1 MLLDMDWCR
10 ASFHVV
16 RSTPEDVVRWN
27 MAAEFLS
34 PDLALL
40 ALRAVAEPTRLRI
53 IALLA
58 AGELTVKDLTR
69 ILGQSQPRISRHLKL
84 LHDAGLLTRAQE
96 VSWVYFRLT
105 DEAARATL
113 LEAILSRIDNTD
125 GDLERDRQRAAELRR
140 ERFEHAQAF
149 FASNAAEWDRLR
161 ALHIDEAEV
170 ERRLLDVMPEEPC
183 DLLVDMGTGTGRML
197 EVLAGRYRRAI
208 GVDTN
213 QHMLAY
219 ARTRTEVARFRNVQ
233 IRQGDICSLAL
244 GGDSVGTV
252 VMHQVL
258 HFLAE
263 PERAIAEA
271 ARILKPGGL
280 LVIAD
285 FAPHEMERLRDE
297 YAHQRLGFS
306 NEQMTAWFRKAGL
319 RCEHHDQ
326 LPPGGDGDSGGGLTV
341 SIWLARRPET
351 NEPAAARNKV
361 LETI

>member
-1 MLLDMDWCR
+1 MFD
-10 ASFHVV
+10 AAVV
-16 RSTPEDVVRWN
+16 DDAPHSPPGNTVFRN
-27 MAAEFLS
+27 MPAEFLN
-34 PDLALL
+34 PDVALA
-40 ALRAVAEPTRLRI
+40 ALRALAEPTRLRI
-53 IALLA
+53 IALLS

-84 LHDAGLLTRAQE
+84 LHDAGLLVRVQE
-96 VSWVYFRLT
+96 GSWVYFRLT
-105 DEAARATL
+105 DAAASAAL
-113 LEAILSRIDNTD
+113 LEAILARVDTSS
-125 GDLERDRQRAAELRR
+125 GEFERDRHRASELRR

-161 ALHIDEAEV
+161 ALHVDEAEV
-170 ERRLLDVMPEEPC
+170 ERRLLDILPAEPC

-208 GVDTN
+208 GIDTN

-219 ARTRTEVARFRNVQ
+219 ARTRTEGAQFRSVQ
-233 IRQGDICSLAL
+233 IRQGDICNLAL
-244 GGDSVGTV
+244 GGESVGAV

-280 LVIAD
+280 LLVAD
-285 FAPHEMERLRDE
+285 FAPHDMEHLRDE
-297 YAHQRLGFS
+297 FAHQRLGFS
-306 NEQMTAWFRKAGL
+306 NDQMTAWFRRAGL
-319 RCEHHDQ
+319 RCEHHDE
-326 LPPGGDGDSGGGLTV
+326 LPPGGDSDRSGGLTV
-341 SIWLARRPET
+341 SIWLARRPDKT
-351 NEPAAARNKV
+351 EPTAARNKV

>member
-1 MLLDMDWCR
+1 M
-10 ASFHVV
+10 AS
-16 RSTPEDVVRWN
+16 EL
-27 MAAEFLS
+27 LS
-34 PDLALL
+34 PDTALS

-84 LHDAGLLTRAQE
+84 LHDAGLLTRVQE
-96 VSWVYFRLT
+96 GSWVYFRLSE
-105 DEAARATL
+105 EAARGRL
-113 LEAILSRIDNTD
+113 LESILGRIDTSA
-125 GDLERDRQRAAELRR
+125 GEFERDRQRADELRT

-161 ALHIDEAEV
+161 ALHVDEAEV
-170 ERRLLDVMPEEPC
+170 ERRLLDIISDEPC
-183 DLLVDMGTGTGRML
+183 ELLVDMGTGTGRML
-197 EVLAGRYRRAI
+197 EVLADRYERAI

-219 ARTRTEVARFRNVQ
+219 ARTRTEGVRFRNVQ
-233 IRQGDICSLAL
+233 IRQGDICNLAL
-244 GGDSVGTV
+244 AGGSAGAV

-263 PERAIAEA
+263 PDRAIAEA

-285 FAPHEMERLRDE
+285 FAPHEMENLRE
-297 YAHQRLGFS
+297 EFAHQRLGFS
-306 NEQMTAWFRKAGL
+306 SDQMRAWFRKTGL
-319 RCEHHDQ
+319 TLEHYVE
-326 LPPGGDGDSGGGLTV
+326 LLPGGGGAADTGDRLTV
-341 SIWLARRPET
+341 TIWVARRP
-351 NEPAAARNKV
+351 PAAECATADAQTKV
-361 LETI
+361 LETIT